1 MPEPPS
7 LPWNVTRT
15 GWLYQPFES
24 GGRSSATLSIDGA
37 EAS

>member
-1 MPEPPS
+1 MPDPPS

-15 GWLYQPFES
+15 GWLYQPSLS
-24 GGRSSATLSIDGA
+24 GGRSNATLSIVGA